1 MLPWQHSP
9 RKQCRGLSTN
19 SPARK
24 LWPHNQP
31 QENQCE
37 CPRCQPSP
45 CNQNR
50 RRHSRCSRR
59 IHLVGSTVL
68 MNLSLDSE
76 ISRRMGKATGTMS
89 KLTKRAWENK
99 FLTENAQMHIYQAC
113 VLSKLLYSSET
124 WTTYRNAA
132 WTLSTCYASTH
143 LRHQVAIPHP
153 QQWDTVT
160 CWFPQHALPPQSAPP
175 EMAGTCS
182 SHGWWAHPQESFIR
196 TINNRSRES
205 RVRRPAVHRRL
216 QTWPQSMRNWSKQLG
231 RCCDWSCSLETDSE
245 RRNEKANVK
254 RHQKAEEKRARRKKS
269 STLPS
274 FNHICPMCRRDCHS
288 RIDLHGHTWS
298 CRTTIDWLGR
308 TCLVSRDFTCPL
320 ARISQGGGWGN
331 IQDRSGISMPC
342 FTKSEEWVLCFT
354 T

>member
-24 LWPHNQP
+24 LWHHNQA

-59 IHLVGSTVL
+59 IHLVGPTVL

-76 ISRRMGKATGTMS
+76 ISRRIGKATGTKS
-89 KLTKRAWENK
+89 KWTRRAWKNK
-99 FLTENAQMHIYQAC
+99 FLTVKTPKCTCTRHAFSASC
-113 VLSKLLYSSET
+113 STAVKLGPPTSD
-124 WTTYRNAA
+124 RNAA
-132 WTLSTCYASTH
+132 WTLSTCYASAH

-182 SHGWWAHPQESFIR
+182 SHGWWAYPQESFIR
-196 TINNRSRES
+196 IINNRSRES

-216 QTWPQSMRNWSKQLG
+216 QTSPQSMRNWSKQLG
-231 RCCDWSCSLETDSE
+231 RCCDWSCTLETDSE

-254 RHQKAEEKRARRKKS
+254 RYQKAEEKRAHRKRS

-274 FNHICPMCRRDCHS
+274 FNLISPMCRRDCHS
-288 RIDLHGHTWS
+288 RIGLRSHTRS
-298 CRTTIDWLGR
+298 CTTIDWLRR
-308 TCLVSRDFTCPL
+308 TCLVSRDFTCQL
-320 ARISQGGGWGN
+320 ARISQGGGG
-331 IQDRSGISMPC
+331 QHPG
-342 FTKSEEWVLCFT
+342 
-354 T
+354 